1 MTMSKRKSQSAQPPK
16 KAEPL
21 SAMLTTGLFKLCFSV
36 CLWIIS
42 LGIIWQFLS
51 YNNFY
56 YSTWYQLLD
65 IDQTIASYSPQNRF
79 GKRNFV
85 NTNTMEHE
93 KLFADIVE
101 AINHGGDGLKKISY
115 QVSSQ
120 KYLLL
125 TKAEVIHLQ
134 DVANVITFMRQ
145 LVLVALA
152 LGVLAGA
159 VIYCKRIPITS
170 LKKQYAKTLIVI
182 IILTLG
188 IFITGAESFFYWLHE
203 LIFPDDHQWFFY
215 YQDSIM
221 STMMQ
226 APTIFAP
233 ISALLII
240 LTVVLWGGLMAVSRK
255 FLSGHF

>member
-1 MTMSKRKSQSAQPPK
+1 MIMPKRKPHSDQSPK
-16 KAEPL
+16 KIEHI
-21 SAMLTTGLFKLCFSV
+21 SIMFTTGFIKLSFSV

-42 LGIIWQFLS
+42 LGIVWQFLS

-79 GKRNFV
+79 GKRSFV
-85 NTNTMEHE
+85 NTNRMEHE

-115 QVSSQ
+115 QAFNHQ
-120 KYLLL
+120 YLLL

-134 DVANVITFMRQ
+134 DVANVITFMQ
-145 LVLVALA
+145 KLVLGALA
-152 LGVLAGA
+152 FGVLAGA
-159 VIYCKRIPITS
+159 IIYCKKIPITS
-170 LKKQYAKTLIVI
+170 LKKQYGIALIVI

-233 ISALLII
+233 ISALLIA
-240 LTVVLWGGLMAVSRK
+240 LTVLLWGGLMALLRK
-255 FLSGHF
+255 ILVGR